1 MGKLTHAHAEMNAKT
16 TSVGSLTSYESWQ
29 IVSSL
34 TKPGSEFQ
42 NEVSNKE
49 GSTTPVAIV
58 FDESWK
64 IVSWAATHIWKGQQT
79 LEGFTLPEWR
89 NRGVMR
95 AAAALLV
102 ADGKID
108 TTSTVAVFSPACISV
123 ATSIGCRKVR
133 LYELRNGVWM
143 ENS

>member
-1 MGKLTHAHAEMNAKT
+1 MNAKT
-16 TSVGSLTSYESWQ
+16 AVVGSLTSYESWQ
-29 IVSSL
+29 IVSHL

-42 NEVSNKE
+42 VEVSNKE
-49 GSTTPVAIV
+49 GSTTPISIV

-64 IVSWAATHIWKGQQT
+64 IVSWAATHAWQGQQT

-89 NRGVMR
+89 SRGVMR

-102 ADGKID
+102 AAGKID
-108 TTSTVAVFSPACISV
+108 TMAPIAVFSPACISI
-123 ATSIGCRKVR
+123 ATSVGCRKVR
-133 LYELRNGVWM
+133 LYELRNGIWV